1 MLIWAQKE
9 TNNPNKH
16 KVFENPNLWEQT
28 SWLFILHS
36 QGVEP
41 GTTRLQV

>member
-9 TNNPNKH
+9 TNIPNEH
-16 KVFENPNLWEQT
+16 EVFENPNLWEQT